1 MGQVGLLA
9 GLGSEVPGTA
19 SNLGTRVGGGPRWSL
34 SARAGAIRMGI
45 PDLSD
50 GTGTAERSFVV
61 PAIHTGVTLGLFDGF
76 RLMPTVGGFLSVD
89 LLGQAAFLLL
99 PESDGFAGG
108 TQSYSGGVRI
118 GILRE
123 GFTLPGISVSGA
135 MRFPGSIDFGDTGG
149 GDVAE
154 VLLDPT
160 VTSLRA
166 TIGKDLFAVELMAG
180 AGWEEY
186 TGDVSMRVSDGGLGF
201 VGATNEM
208 TSSRWI
214 YFGSASMT
222 FSIILSLSVE
232 GGWAEGFDPLAGY
245 SGDHDPAAGAPFGS
259 FAMRLA
265 L

>member
-1 MGQVGLLA
+1 
-9 GLGSEVPGTA
+9 
-19 SNLGTRVGGGPRWSL
+19 
-34 SARAGAIRMGI
+34 MGI